1 MEYNGEQIDRVWAE
15 IVTGGDFNKVSE
27 KYTNK
32 PAKESDQYSD
42 QLAPAL
48 KEVMDR
54 LSPGEAA
61 PPFWDNGQWL
71 LVKLI
76 NLRKSRVEPLE
87 AVAHM
92 ISVKL
97 QKEKFDQARMAFL
110 DLLKT
115 KVAITVNDSVWQTLH
130 AEMAE

>member
-1 MEYNGEQIDRVWAE
+1 
-15 IVTGGDFNKVSE
+15 
-27 KYTNK
+27 
-32 PAKESDQYSD
+32 
-42 QLAPAL
+42 
-48 KEVMDR
+48 
-54 LSPGEAA
+54 
-61 PPFWDNGQWL
+61 
-71 LVKLI
+71 
-76 NLRKSRVEPLE
+76 
-87 AVAHM
+87 M

>member
-1 MEYNGEQIDRVWAE
+1 M
-15 IVTGGDFNKVSE
+15 GGDFNKVSE

-61 PPFWDNGQWL
+61 PPFLHNGQWL
-71 LVKLI
+71 LIKLTD
-76 NLRKSRVEPLE
+76 LRKSRVEPLE
-87 AVAHM
+87 VVAHM

-97 QKEKFDQARMAFL
+97 QQEKLLNALHR
-110 DLLKT
+110 LLKNFL
-115 KVAITVNDSVWQTLH
+115 KIQLMLKQH
-130 AEMAE
+130 LLPLK